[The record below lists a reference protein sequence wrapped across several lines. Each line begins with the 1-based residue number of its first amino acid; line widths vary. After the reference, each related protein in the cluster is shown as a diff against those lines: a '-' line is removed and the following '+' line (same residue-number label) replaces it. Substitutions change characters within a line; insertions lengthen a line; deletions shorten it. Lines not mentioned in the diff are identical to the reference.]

1 MKPKQDEHQCPLTA
15 QQVKGLNLPVF
26 GSFPYLATRL
36 VPALYHLSLL
46 PGSFEPELLRH
57 IAQRQVA
64 ANKRPT
70 CLVLGPADCIY
81 YEVDGMESR
90 SDGIPCGGHAASGKL
105 RLCAEFEHDD
115 ELQVRQRLLAAYVE
129 ERSLA
134 GGYLFGDLT
143 KGGRDA
149 TPDEQ
154 LRLAG
159 VQTGGVPRGLDLCPT
174 CGEWA
179 GQCLDPSPQFK
190 GKVMRVHC
198 LCENDNRCAAC
209 GGPLHAHKLNAN
221 YFQKSDGHIWHV
233 PGFSCLSHRCPAV
246 C

>member
-1 MKPKQDEHQCPLTA
+1 MKPKRDEHQFQLTA
-15 QQVKGLNLPVF
+15 QQVKALNLPTF
-26 GSFPYLATRL
+26 ESFPYLTTR
-36 VPALYHLSLL
+36 VIPALYHLALL
-46 PGSFEPELLRH
+46 PRSFEPELLRH

-64 ANKRPT
+64 ANKLPT

-174 CGEWA
+174 CGMGWTVFGSKPSIQGQSDA
-179 GQCLDPSPQFK
+179 GSLSLRERQSLRCL
-190 GKVMRVHC
+190 
-198 LCENDNRCAAC
+198 
-209 GGPLHAHKLNAN
+209 
-221 YFQKSDGHIWHV
+221 WW
-233 PGFSCLSHRCPAV
+233 PAPCSQAECQLLPEV
-246 C
+246 

>member
-1 MKPKQDEHQCPLTA
+1 MKPKQDEHQFPLTA
-15 QQVKGLNLPVF
+15 QQVKALSLPVF

-36 VPALYHLSLL
+36 VPAFYHLSLL

-57 IAQRQVA
+57 IAQRQVS
-64 ANKRPT
+64 ANKLPT
-70 CLVLGPADCIY
+70 CLVFGSGDCLY
-81 YEVDGMESR
+81 YEIDGTEFR
-90 SDGIPCGGHAASGKL
+90 SDEIPCGGHAVSGKL
-105 RLCAEFEHDD
+105 RVCVEFENDD

-154 LRLAG
+154 RRLAG
-159 VQTGGVPRGLDLCPT
+159 RQTSGVPRGLDQCPT

-179 GQCLDPSPQFK
+179 GQCLDPSPVFN

-209 GGPLHAHKLNAN
+209 DGLLHARKLNAN
-221 YFQKSDGHIWHV
+221 YFEKSDGQIWHV
-233 PGFSCLSHRCPAV
+233 PGFSGLSHRCPEV